1 MNRLSHNF
9 KRFSQKIGVKFLR
22 TMDLDNHK
30 NVKSQFENES
40 ISICHKLI
48 NDPES
53 TLIMSPISGKRYIE
67 NKNHHIHITVEQ
79 NLLTITNHLYSY
91 HVDIFGKAYSRI
103 QKMFDSEL
111 NKRCNSYEEEIYS
124 NIKHSLTNIY
134 KNLNHE
140 LV

>member
-1 MNRLSHNF
+1 MNKLNHNL

-22 TMDLDNHK
+22 VIDLDGTK

-48 NDPES
+48 RDPQS
-53 TLIMSPISGKRYIE
+53 TLIMSPLSGKRYIE
-67 NKNHHIHITVEQ
+67 SKNHHIHITIEQ
-79 NLLTITNHLYSY
+79 NLLTITNHQYSY

-103 QKMFDSEL
+103 QKIFDSEL
-111 NKRCNSYEEEIYS
+111 NNRCNEYENEIYS

-134 KNLNHE
+134 KNINHE
-140 LV
+140 FV